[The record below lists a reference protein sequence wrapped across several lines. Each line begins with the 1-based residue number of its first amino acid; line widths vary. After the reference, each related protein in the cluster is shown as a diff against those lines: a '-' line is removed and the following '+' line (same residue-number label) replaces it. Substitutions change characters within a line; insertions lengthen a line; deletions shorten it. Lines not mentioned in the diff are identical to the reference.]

1 MIQEASPMSVEKS
14 AENATK
20 FHKLHEELLILPNAW
35 DAASARI
42 VQDAGAKAIA
52 TSSAAVAWAQGYADG
67 HHFPVENLIAVVE
80 ATARAVTIP
89 ITCDAEGGYSD
100 DPKQA
105 AENDSDDPKQAAEN
119 VAKLI
124 DAGAVGINLEDGKQ
138 PHELHLKK
146 IEAIRTAAEK
156 KGVNLFINARTDVFL
171 KQLVPPEQAV
181 EETLRRAAAIER
193 AGGSGLFVPGAAD
206 AAQISAVV
214 RGTKLPLNVMAR
226 PGAPAAA
233 QLRELGVR
241 RLSAATG
248 LFNVAM
254 ASAREA
260 AEDFLRDGDSEA
272 LWQRRGSPPDY
283 NKLFG
288 G

>member
-1 MIQEASPMSVEKS
+1 MS
-14 AENATK
+14 AEKAAI
-20 FHKLHEELLILPNAW
+20 FHKLHEELLILPNTW

-42 VQDAGAKAIA
+42 VEDAGAKAIA

-67 HHFPVENLIAVVE
+67 HHFPVDKLIEVVK
-80 ATARAVTIP
+80 ATERAVTIP

-105 AENDSDDPKQAAEN
+105 VDN

-124 DAGAVGINLEDGKQ
+124 DAGAVGINLEDNVY

-146 IEAIRTAAEK
+146 IEAIRAMAEK
-156 KGVNLFINARTDVFL
+156 KGVNLYINARTDVYL
-171 KQLVPPEQAV
+171 KALAPPEQAA

-193 AGGSGLFVPGAAD
+193 AGASGLFVPGIAD
-206 AAQISAVV
+206 AAQIGVIVS
-214 RGTKLPLNVMAR
+214 GTKLPLNIMAR
-226 PGAPAAA
+226 PGAPSAAK
-233 QLRELGVR
+233 LRELGVR
-241 RLSAATG
+241 RVSAATG
-248 LFNVAM
+248 LFNAAM
-254 ASAREA
+254 AAAREA
-260 AEDFLRDGDSEA
+260 AEDFLRDADSEA

>member
-1 MIQEASPMSVEKS
+1 M
-14 AENATK
+14 NN
-20 FHKLHEELLILPNAW
+20 LLILPNAW

-67 HHFPVENLIAVVE
+67 HHFPVANLIAVVE

-105 AENDSDDPKQAAEN
+105 AEN
-119 VAKLI
+119 VGKLI

-146 IEAIRTAAEK
+146 IEAIRAVAEK
-156 KGVNLFINARTDVFL
+156 KGRQPLHQRAHRRDPETARASGASGRRNT
-171 KQLVPPEQAV
+171 PPRRRDRAGRRQRIVRAWHRRCGADQRCRRRHEPAAQRHGAAG
-181 EETLRRAAAIER
+181 RAAA
-193 AGGSGLFVPGAAD
+193 S
-206 AAQISAVV
+206 
-214 RGTKLPLNVMAR
+214 K
-226 PGAPAAA
+226 
-233 QLRELGVR
+233 LRELGVR

-254 ASAREA
+254 AAAREA

>member
-1 MIQEASPMSVEKS
+1 MTAEK
-14 AENATK
+14 AAT
-20 FHKLHEELLILPNAW
+20 FHKLHEQLLILPNAW

-67 HHFPVENLIAVVE
+67 HHFPIVNLVAVVE
-80 ATARAVTIP
+80 AIARAVTVP
-89 ITCDAEGGYSD
+89 ITCDAEGGY
-100 DPKQA
+100 
-105 AENDSDDPKQAAEN
+105 SDDPKQAAEN

-124 DAGAVGINLEDGKQ
+124 DAGAVGINLEDNVH
-138 PHELHLKK
+138 PHELHLRK
-146 IEAIRTAAEK
+146 IEAIRAMAEK
-156 KGVNLFINARTDVFL
+156 KGVNLFINARTDVYL
-171 KQLVPPEQAV
+171 KALAPRETAA

-193 AGGSGLFVPGAAD
+193 AGASGLFVPGIAHGP
-206 AAQISAVV
+206 QISAIVE
-214 RGTKLPLNVMAR
+214 GTKLPLNVMAR
-226 PGAPAAA
+226 PEAPDATHLCA
-233 QLRELGVR
+233 LGVH

-254 ASAREA
+254 AAAREA
-260 AEDFLRDGDSEA
+260 AEDFLRDGDSDT

>member
-1 MIQEASPMSVEKS
+1 MS
-14 AENATK
+14 AQDAAT
-20 FHKLHEELLILPNAW
+20 FHKLHDGLLILPNVW

-42 VQDAGAKAIA
+42 TQDAGAKAIA

-80 ATARAVTIP
+80 AIARAVSVP
-89 ITCDAEGGYSD
+89 ITCDAEGGY
-100 DPKQA
+100 
-105 AENDSDDPKQAAEN
+105 SDDPKQAAEN

-124 DAGAVGINLEDGKQ
+124 DAGAVGINLEDGRQ

-146 IEAIRTAAEK
+146 IEAIRAAAEK
-156 KGVNLFINARTDVFL
+156 KGVNLFINARTDVIL
-171 KQLVPPEQAV
+171 KALVPPEQAV
-181 EETLRRAAAIER
+181 EEALRRAVAIER
-193 AGGSGLFVPGAAD
+193 AGGNGLFVPGIAT

-214 RGTKLPLNVMAR
+214 QGTKLPLNIMAR
-226 PGAPAAA
+226 PGAPDATH
-233 QLRELGVR
+233 LRDLGVR

-248 LFNVAM
+248 LFNAAM
-254 ASAREA
+254 AAAREA
-260 AEDFLRDGDSEA
+260 AEDFLRDGDSDA